1 MRILCV
7 CLGNICRSPMAEAV
21 LGARA
26 QAAGLRVEVDSAGTG
41 GWHLDEAPHPT
52 GQAVAAA
59 RGYDTSR
66 QRARRVEP
74 EDFHAFDL
82 ILAMDHANLGT
93 LLRLRPA
100 GARAELRLFDGTVKE
115 NSARLALESAGS
127 RIPSSN
133 AMIAMTTSSS
143 ISVNPRR
150 MEKSLRKMIK
160 SGVAEQKGPASLSER
175 GAT

>member
-41 GWHLDEAPHPT
+41 GWHLDEPPHPT

-74 EDFHAFDL
+74 QDFHAFDL

-100 GARAELRLFDGTVKE
+100 GARAELRLFDGTGRDVPDPYGLGRGAYE
-115 NSARLALESAGS
+115 TCLDQIETAAAALIAELSAG
-127 RIPSSN
+127 R
-133 AMIAMTTSSS
+133 
-143 ISVNPRR
+143 
-150 MEKSLRKMIK
+150 
-160 SGVAEQKGPASLSER
+160 
-175 GAT
+175 